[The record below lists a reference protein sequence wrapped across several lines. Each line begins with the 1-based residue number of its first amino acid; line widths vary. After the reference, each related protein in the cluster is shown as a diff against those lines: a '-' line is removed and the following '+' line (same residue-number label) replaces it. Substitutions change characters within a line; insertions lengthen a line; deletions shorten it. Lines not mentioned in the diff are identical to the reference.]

1 MLLILNLPLV
11 GIWIKLLK
19 VPPPLLY
26 AGILVMATVGTYGIS
41 RSLIDLVALYLIG
54 AIGFAMRVFDFPL
67 APVIIGVILGPIM
80 EHEFRRAMS
89 LSQGDPSIFFSSWIS
104 TTLVVVAFSILLA
117 PVLMDLLKRIR
128 KAHPEGKD
136 A

>member
-41 RSLIDLVALYLIG
+41 RSLMDIVILYVIG
-54 AIGFAMRVFDFPL
+54 AIGFVMRIFDFPL

-80 EHEFRRAMS
+80 EQEFRRAMS

-104 TTLVVVAFSILLA
+104 TT
-117 PVLMDLLKRIR
+117 
-128 KAHPEGKD
+128 
-136 A
+136 